1 MFKKVLLVTVLM
13 FSFAATA
20 SASTNTLYEVKKG
33 DSLSSIAK
41 TYKITVNDLLTW
53 NKLSKDSIF
62 VKQKLIVLKPT
73 IVKTSTKTPQTVVAT
88 KPVSPVKPQTV
99 EKPVQVKAEELI
111 TSPGPLLDEA
121 KPLSSNGQAIY
132 SLSVDFAGRMQGI
145 PYLNAGI
152 TMAGFDC
159 SGFIYFVYTQA
170 GLKISRQSS
179 EGYFASSA
187 PVTNPIVGDLVFFE
201 NTYGIGISH
210 MGIYIGNNEFIHAGT
225 KGVEKATLDLPYW
238 KEHFVSF
245 KRFHAVSVN

>member
-1 MFKKVLLVTVLM
+1 MFKKVLLVAVLM
-13 FSFAATA
+13 FSFEATA
-20 SASTNTLYEVKKG
+20 SADTLYEVKKG
-33 DSLSSIAK
+33 DSLTSIAK
-41 TYKITVNDLLTW
+41 TYKKTVNDLLIW
-53 NKLSKDSIF
+53 NKLTKDSIF
-62 VKQKLIVLKPT
+62 VKQKLIVQKPIIGKTT
-73 IVKTSTKTPQTVVAT
+73 IKAPQTVAAA
-88 KPVSPVKPQTV
+88 KPVAPIKTEPIVQ
-99 EKPVQVKAEELI
+99 PVQVKAEQLI
-111 TSPGPLLDEA
+111 TSPAPLLDEA
-121 KPLSSNGQAIY
+121 KQLSSNGQAIY
-132 SLSVDFAGRMQGI
+132 NLAVEFAGRMEGI

-179 EGYFASSA
+179 ESYFNSSA
-187 PVTNPIVGDLVFFE
+187 SVSNPLVGDLVFFE
-201 NTYGIGISH
+201 NTYGVGISH

>member
-20 SASTNTLYEVKKG
+20 SASANTLYEVKKG

-41 TYKITVNDLLTW
+41 TYKITVIDLLTW

-62 VKQKLIVLKPT
+62 VKQKLIIQKPT
-73 IVKTSTKTPQTVVAT
+73 IVKTSTKPPQTVVAT

-99 EKPVQVKAEELI
+99 EKPVQVKAEQLI

-121 KPLSSNGQAIY
+121 KQLSLSGQAIY
-132 SLSVDFAGRMQGI
+132 HLVGNFAERMQGI
-145 PYLNAGI
+145 PYLNAGT

-179 EGYFASSA
+179 ESYFANSA
-187 PVTNPIVGDLVFFE
+187 TVTNPVVGDLVFFE

-225 KGVEKATLDLPYW
+225 KGVEKAKLDSIYW
-238 KEHFVSF
+238 KEHFVGY
-245 KRFHAVSVN
+245 KRLYSVSEN